1 MTETYKIKT
10 SEFITSSA
18 TGTNIDIPELAHIV
32 FTGRSNVGK
41 SSLINSIL
49 NRKKLAK
56 TGNTPG
62 KTRLINFFLVNS
74 SFYFVDLPGYGYA
87 AVSKT
92 ERQKWAKMIRAYLN
106 ASNSIKLAFS
116 ILDIR
121 HKPTQN
127 DITLIE
133 MFDSINIPQIII
145 LNKKDKISN
154 NKLFVQSRMFK
165 KILSDLKT
173 IIDIVPYSAVT
184 NFNREKVLG
193 HIKQSAGVDN
203 NDKDKENKM

>member
-1 MTETYKIKT
+1 MSKTYKIKS
-10 SEFITSSA
+10 SEFITSSG
-18 TGTNIDIPELAHIV
+18 TGTNIEIDQLPEII
-32 FTGRSNVGK
+32 FTGKSNVGK

-56 TGNTPG
+56 TGNKPG
-62 KTRLINFFLVNS
+62 KTRLINFFLVNA

-87 AVSKT
+87 AVSKK
-92 ERQKWAKMIRAYLN
+92 EREKWSNMISAYLD
-106 ASNSIKLAFS
+106 ASHSIRLAFS

-121 HKPTQN
+121 HKPAQR

-133 MFDSINIPQIII
+133 MFDTMNIPQIII

-165 KILSDLKT
+165 NVLSGIKT
-173 IIDIVPYSAVT
+173 IIEIVPYST
-184 NFNREKVLG
+184 TKNFNREKLLD
-193 HIKQSAGVDN
+193 HIQNFSGGDN
-203 NDKDKENKM
+203 ADRNQ